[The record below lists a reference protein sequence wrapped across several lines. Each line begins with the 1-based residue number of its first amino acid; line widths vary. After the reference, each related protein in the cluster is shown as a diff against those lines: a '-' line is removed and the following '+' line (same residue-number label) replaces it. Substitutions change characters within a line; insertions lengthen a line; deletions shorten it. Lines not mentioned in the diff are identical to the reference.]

1 MGKDLNLRLESISE
15 LFRQLM
21 KIHNGYS
28 RDTVFYSILIPK
40 SKAQK
45 NNILQISK

>member
-1 MGKDLNLRLESISE
+1 MGKDLNLSLETVSA
-15 LFRQLM
+15 LLGQHM

-28 RDTVFYSILIPK
+28 RDTVSYSILIPK
-40 SKAQK
+40 GKAQK

>member
-1 MGKDLNLRLESISE
+1 MEKDLNLRLETVSALLGQHI
-15 LFRQLM
+15 

-28 RDTVFYSILIPK
+28 RDTVFLQYFDSER
-40 SKAQK
+40 QGTK

>member
-15 LFRQLM
+15 LFRQHI

-28 RDTVFYSILIPK
+28 RDTVFFTVF
-40 SKAQK
+40 
-45 NNILQISK
+45 